1 MKTSE
6 RRKQEIK
13 EGTYRAIDP
22 TLTEIRRKLPG
33 KISVV
38 KKKEDAKYACRGR
51 HEKY

>member
-22 TLTEIRRKLPG
+22 TLTEIRKKFPG
-33 KISVV
+33 KISKV
-38 KKKEDAKYACRGR
+38 KKKEKQKYACRGR
-51 HEKY
+51 EEQ